1 MKKLTILLMAMFA
14 FQQIYA
20 QEDTLLTHYRQ
31 RALMYQ
37 QSVKIAQEQVHG
49 AESKAES
56 VKSSRLP
63 SLDFNSKYNY
73 YGQPLQLAPTGGST
87 VGEETHNFYNLS
99 LDLYQP
105 IFTGGELKNTK
116 LAAESEVN
124 IKKSMLVMSK
134 QQVVYNSD
142 ILFWNAVSKKEIN
155 NLYSKYK
162 ESISE
167 FLKVI
172 QDRVD
177 EEIVGKNELYQAKVR
192 FDDAE
197 YNCIR
202 SKKEFDVSI
211 MNINKFIGQDLYVP
225 ALVADSLTSVEWI
238 KTTQSLADVALSQRP
253 EMQMMKEQV
262 VKNQYT
268 EKASGSKF
276 KPQMGILASG
286 RWGSPSPGL
295 QLDPDFNYNIKAFLT
310 IPIFHWGQK
319 KEEQLVARKMTEISR
334 LQMQETVDQ
343 ITLEVNSSYYMLE
356 KSQEQLDY
364 AFSSMHNATQNVSVM
379 LDRYNEGLSSVLEV
393 LDAELYW
400 QKSYYNYILAKYE
413 LNVAY
418 SKYQYSIGELS
429 KIDVKQE

>member
-1 MKKLTILLMAMFA
+1 MAVFA

-20 QEDTLLTHYRQ
+20 QEDTLLTHYRKK
-31 RALMYQ
+31 ALMYQ
-37 QSVKIAQEQVHG
+37 QSVKIAQEQLHG
-49 AESKAES
+49 AESQAES

-73 YGQPLQLAPTGGST
+73 YGQPLQLAPTNGAT
-87 VGEETHNFYNLS
+87 IGEETHNFYNLS

-105 IFTGGELKNTK
+105 ILTGGELKNTK
-116 LAAESEVN
+116 KAAESEVE

-142 ILFWNAVSKKEIN
+142 LLFWNAVSRKEIN
-155 NLYSKYK
+155 NLYTKYK

-172 QDRVD
+172 QDKVD
-177 EEIVGKNELYQAKVR
+177 EEVVGKNELYQAKVR
-192 FDDAE
+192 YDDAE
-197 YNCIR
+197 YSCIR

-225 ALVADSLTSVEWI
+225 ALVPDSLTVVEWI
-238 KTTQSLADVALSQRP
+238 KTNESLANIALDQRP
-253 EMQMMKEQV
+253 EMQMMKDQV
-262 VKNQYT
+262 LKYQYT
-268 EKASGSKF
+268 EKVSGSKF
-276 KPQMGILASG
+276 KPQMGVLASG

-295 QLDPDFNYNIKAFLT
+295 QLEPDFNYVIKAFLT

-319 KEEQLVARKMTEISR
+319 KEEQFVARKRTEVSK
-334 LQMQETVDQ
+334 LQMEETVDR

-364 AFSSMHNATQNVSVM
+364 ASSSMQNATMNVSVM

-393 LDAELYW
+393 LDSELYW

-413 LNVAY
+413 VNVAY

-429 KIDVKQE
+429 KIDINQE

>member
-1 MKKLTILLMAMFA
+1 MAMFA

-20 QEDTLLTHYRQ
+20 QEDTLLTHYRKK
-31 RALMYQ
+31 ALMYQ
-37 QSVKIAQEQVHG
+37 QSVKIAQEQLHG
-49 AESKAES
+49 AESQAES

-73 YGQPLQLAPTGGST
+73 YGQPLQLAPTNGAT
-87 VGEETHNFYNLS
+87 IGEETHNFYNLS

-105 IFTGGELKNTK
+105 ILTGGELKNTK
-116 LAAESEVN
+116 KAAESEVE

-142 ILFWNAVSKKEIN
+142 LLFWNAVSRKEIN
-155 NLYSKYK
+155 NLYTKYK

-172 QDRVD
+172 QDKVD
-177 EEIVGKNELYQAKVR
+177 EEVVGKNELYQAKVR
-192 FDDAE
+192 YDDAE
-197 YNCIR
+197 YSCIR

-225 ALVADSLTSVEWI
+225 ALVPDSLTVVEWI
-238 KTTQSLADVALSQRP
+238 KTNESLANIALDQRP
-253 EMQMMKEQV
+253 EMQMMKDQV
-262 VKNQYT
+262 LKYQYT
-268 EKASGSKF
+268 EKVSGSKF
-276 KPQMGILASG
+276 KPQMGVLASG

-295 QLDPDFNYNIKAFLT
+295 QLEPDFNYVIKAFLT

-319 KEEQLVARKMTEISR
+319 KEEQFVARKRTEVSK
-334 LQMQETVDQ
+334 LQMEETVDR

-364 AFSSMHNATQNVSVM
+364 ASSSMQNATMNVSVM

-393 LDAELYW
+393 LDSELYW

-413 LNVAY
+413 VNVAY

-429 KIDVKQE
+429 KIDINQE